1 MNEELW
7 TRVEAALDA
16 RRDPFDDPELA
27 AALAADP
34 QVGPAVERLV
44 ERLERLAPTVPSGEV
59 ARPRT
64 LAAAAALLAVGAGLF
79 GLRALTPAEP
89 PPPPRFNGP
98 PASVAWTA
106 SLVEERTYAS
116 PARMTDST
124 RSPRRV
130 FEWTVTGDV
139 R

>member
-1 MNEELW
+1 MNEALW
-7 TRVEAALDA
+7 TRVETALDA
-16 RRDPFDDPELA
+16 RRDPFEDSELA

-34 QVGPAVERLV
+34 ELGPAAERLV
-44 ERLERLAPTVPSGEV
+44 ERLERLAPPAEV

-64 LAAAAALLAVGAGLF
+64 LAAAAALLAVGASLF

-89 PPPPRFNGP
+89 SPPRFNGP
-98 PASVAWTA
+98 PASVAWSA
-106 SLVEERTYAS
+106 SLVEERTFAS
-116 PARMTDST
+116 PARLTDST
-124 RSPRRV
+124 RAPRRV